1 MASPKL
7 QFGHD
12 TNAVDAPPY
21 SARQR
26 SWIVASIRPRHQC
39 RGCHIWHTTA
49 DGHLLSFN
57 SATTPM
63 PWMRCPGTPCPP
75 GPGGFNSA
83 TTPMPWM
90 HSWLQSPWAST
101 TLRLQFG
108 HDTNAVDATIQVT
121 KETARQLLQFG
132 HDTNAVDAAVARP
145 AALRRAHA
153 SIRPRH
159 QCRGCMVRVRMT
171 SFADAA
177 SIRPRHQCRGCRVR
191 TERGEQAVAASI
203 RPRHQCRGCSSMKP
217 SRCRSGESFNSATTP
232 MPWMHRTTSRQR
244 VGVRRFNSATTPM
257 PWMRVTC
264 SKCPS
269 SCPLASIRPRHQCRG
284 CSGFVV
290 RP

>member
-1 MASPKL
+1 MRRRRKRSSNRRVRLQFGHDTNAVDAANRKAELMASPKL

-177 SIRPRHQCRGCRVR
+177 SIRPRHQCRGCCRWGR
-191 TERGEQAVAASI
+191 TRLWW
-203 RPRHQCRGCSSMKP
+203 CRG
-217 SRCRSGESFNSATTP
+217 FNSATTP
-232 MPWMHRTTSRQR
+232 MPWMHHLPPPTKYGLILLQFGHDTNAVDASMNPR
-244 VGVRRFNSATTPM
+244 VA
-257 PWMRVTC
+257 
-264 SKCPS
+264 
-269 SCPLASIRPRHQCRG
+269 AS
-284 CSGFVV
+284 
-290 RP
+290 